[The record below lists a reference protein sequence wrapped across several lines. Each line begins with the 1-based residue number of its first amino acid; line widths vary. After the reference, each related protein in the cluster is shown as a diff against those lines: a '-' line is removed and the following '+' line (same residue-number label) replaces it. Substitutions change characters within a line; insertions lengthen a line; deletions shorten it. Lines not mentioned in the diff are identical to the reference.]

1 VAAAWGQLAAV
12 KSLVA
17 GGADHS
23 VKNQHNETP
32 RDIACRYGKEE
43 CVVYLDRSGEILFSK
58 YVPSRLNLHTNP
70 TLAARTVL
78 SLAITQAKATLT
90 DTEKISGKWNKEDKV
105 RYNNTEESILYHAYF
120 R

>member
-1 VAAAWGQLAAV
+1 M
-12 KSLVA
+12 KYFLVNIYHQEF
-17 GGADHS
+17 D
-23 VKNQHNETP
+23 
-32 RDIACRYGKEE
+32 
-43 CVVYLDRSGEILFSK
+43 
-58 YVPSRLNLHTNP
+58 LHTNP
-70 TLAARTVL
+70 TLLILAARTVL